1 MDNIYENDKYSVVLT
16 DDAIGEDGQ
25 YGRTGYAV
33 VNKETGV
40 IEHTTTV
47 LPQALFQADAF
58 MGALGQMGNSQ
69 SDEMAIIQ
77 ASPDDILP
85 N

>member
-1 MDNIYENDKYSVVLT
+1 MSNIYENDNYKVVVTT
-16 DDAIGEDGQ
+16 DALGEDGK

-33 VNKETGV
+33 VNIETG
-40 IEHTTTV
+40 ITEHTTTV

-58 MGALGQMGNSQ
+58 MGALGQLNDSAD
-69 SDEMAIIQ
+69 DELAIIEGT
-77 ASPDDILP
+77 PIDIIP